1 MDDGA
6 DCNVENVDW
15 EYQTDLQ
22 VRQLDCLD
30 PGEKSHSVV
39 HLIVKI
45 LVKSIVIIYI
55 LVKSCRRHLCECDRQ
70 FAFAIADKFKYFDER
85 FMNYDQ
91 G

>member
-30 PGEKSHSVV
+30 PGLGPHSSVRLYFSSCKCQCF
-39 HLIVKI
+39 LILNKNLSEI
-45 LVKSIVIIYI
+45 K
-55 LVKSCRRHLCECDRQ
+55 
-70 FAFAIADKFKYFDER
+70 
-85 FMNYDQ
+85 
-91 G
+91 

>member
-30 PGEKSHSVV
+30 PGLRLHSSV
-39 HLIVKI
+39 
-45 LVKSIVIIYI
+45 
-55 LVKSCRRHLCECDRQ
+55 
-70 FAFAIADKFKYFDER
+70 
-85 FMNYDQ
+85 
-91 G
+91 